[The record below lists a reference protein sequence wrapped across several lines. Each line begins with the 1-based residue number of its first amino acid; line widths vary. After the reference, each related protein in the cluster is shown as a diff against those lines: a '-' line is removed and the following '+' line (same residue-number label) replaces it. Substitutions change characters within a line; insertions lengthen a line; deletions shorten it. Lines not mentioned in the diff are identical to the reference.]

1 MTFTHDL
8 VDVTRQAIAKKASK
22 IYRVLDAAAAANST
36 ERVASAGKL
45 LLEALDD
52 ADKVLGTSQG
62 FLFGA
67 WVDAAQ
73 KLGTTA
79 DEKELY
85 GWNAKMQVTFWEYPQ
100 PDPTNSSAVF
110 RPSTLQDYAC
120 KQWSGLLR
128 TYYKPRWELFINQT
142 LAQLKEDPKAT
153 FDIGKFYADN
163 SYVVVYECKIPSSA
177 ISDSGN
183 RLVFRQSACNA
194 QQSWLHGRMSNLDAN
209 SKLSGKVDGTF
220 FVRKHDS
227 LHGVDIYIL
236 SVVYKKK
243 PLHYRLNVPETAE
256 SIVGGHPTGVTGLFK
271 TNYFTGFPTK
281 GLRLHVKLVDRLK
294 VIIPRCQEQLSALKV
309 V

>member
-1 MTFTHDL
+1 MWDKVYGTDDPETAVTLYNETDFDAGWALLLKAVELDPALGRKVTFTHDL

-73 KLGTTA
+73 RLGTTA

-153 FDIGKFYADN
+153 FDIGKFYADTYRWFDVWQA
-163 SYVVVYECKIPSSA
+163 SDTLKLASTPSGDPVA
-177 ISDSGN
+177 IAKEQFAKYS
-183 RLVFRQSACNA
+183 
-194 QQSWLHGRMSNLDAN
+194 
-209 SKLSGKVDGTF
+209 T
-220 FVRKHDS
+220 
-227 LHGVDIYIL
+227 
-236 SVVYKKK
+236 
-243 PLHYRLNVPETAE
+243 
-256 SIVGGHPTGVTGLFK
+256 VGSF
-271 TNYFTGFPTK
+271 
-281 GLRLHVKLVDRLK
+281 
-294 VIIPRCQEQLSALKV
+294 
-309 V
+309 